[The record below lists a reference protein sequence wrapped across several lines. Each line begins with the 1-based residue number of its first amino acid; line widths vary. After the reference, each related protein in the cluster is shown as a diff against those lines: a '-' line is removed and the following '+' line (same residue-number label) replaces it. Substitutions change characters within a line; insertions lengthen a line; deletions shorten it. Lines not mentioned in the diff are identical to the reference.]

1 MVLGVDVLFRPR
13 ILWPSHQTGDFKCNG
28 HPFTAPHKLCIAHY
42 KLGSMRVNT
51 DRLKPTLVT
60 PGPPPAGVT
69 VARSRH
75 VITGGVVETVTHL
88 PTAVAIRAWGAF

>member
-1 MVLGVDVLFRPR
+1 
-13 ILWPSHQTGDFKCNG
+13 
-28 HPFTAPHKLCIAHY
+28 
-42 KLGSMRVNT
+42 MRVNT

-88 PTAVAIRAWGAF
+88 PTAVAVRARGAF